1 MSTLPPNVPNSW
13 YNQKLVLFHGT
24 IDTEAPAI
32 VAKVDISKG
41 RRNTDFGRGFYTTTI
56 LRQAKSWAW
65 TRTQRKPGSK
75 LAVVRL
81 EIERDAL
88 AGLQALWFVR
98 GSFDAEDFWSLIF
111 HCRNGNKPHGRK
123 AHSISEYDVV
133 IGPAA
138 ASWKQRLAI
147 HDADQ
152 VSFHTP
158 AAEALLNGPKC
169 SRSILP

>member
-1 MSTLPPNVPNSW
+1 MSSLPPAVPTTWS
-13 YNQKLVLFHGT
+13 NQKLVLYHGT

-32 VAKVDISKG
+32 VAQIDISKG
-41 RRNTDFGRGFYTTTI
+41 RKFTDFGRGFYTTTI

-65 TRTQRKPGSK
+65 TRSQSK
-75 LAVVRL
+75 LGSNFAVVRL

-98 GSFDAEDFWSLIF
+98 GTFDDEDFWSLIF
-111 HCRNGNKPHGRK
+111 HCRSGNSPHGRT
-123 AHSISEYDVV
+123 AYTIPEYDVV

-152 VSFHTP
+152 VSFHTSD
-158 AAEALLNGPKC
+158 AERLLNSSKC
-169 SRSILP
+169 IRSII